1 MKRLRGVI
9 FDYGNTLIRLDPKLH
24 SRRTDYADV
33 VARPGA
39 ERLAAFLAEPRALG
53 AGANLEGFVERFL
66 GVRERNRER
75 AEATGR
81 EVTAVESLAETLRE
95 LGTETSDRE
104 MLERGIEVYFGPE
117 IEALVPMPGARET
130 LETLRH
136 RGVRLAVL
144 SNATS
149 GPYVSAA
156 AKMFGWLAYF
166 DPFIVSADIGV
177 RKPWP
182 EAFRAVL
189 DRWPVNPDEVAMVGD
204 SLYHDVK
211 GAADLG
217 LVTVRFTAIQN
228 PHDPPHEAAVRAT
241 LRAASHRE
249 LRQVL
254 LPLCI

>member
-1 MKRLRGVI
+1 MKQLRGVI
-9 FDYGNTLIRLDPKLH
+9 FDYGNTLIRLDPKFH

-39 ERLAAFLAEPRALG
+39 ERLAAFLAEPRGLG
-53 AGANLEGFVERFL
+53 AGMDQQVFVECFL
-66 GVRERNRER
+66 GVRERNRGR

-95 LGTETSDRE
+95 LGLESSDRDV
-104 MLERGIEVYFGPE
+104 LERGIEVYFGPE
-117 IEALVPMPGARET
+117 IEALVPMPGAEET
-130 LETLRH
+130 LATLH
-136 RGVRLAVL
+136 LRGLKLAVL

-156 AKMFGWLAYF
+156 AKLFGWLGYC

-177 RKPWP
+177 RQPRP

-189 DRWPVNPDEVAMVGD
+189 DRWPVSPDEVAMVGD

-217 LVTVRFTAIQN
+217 LVTVRFTAIPN
-228 PHDPPHEAAVRAT
+228 PYDPPYEATVRPTLSAAT
-241 LRAASHRE
+241 HDE
-249 LRQVL
+249 LRRGL
-254 LPLCI
+254 LPRCV